1 LKIAKTLRDSGKSV
15 EVDLMGRK
23 LNKALNYANTK
34 NIKKVL
40 IVGENDIRDG
50 KVSLK
55 NMETGEQ
62 SLIELKDILNI

>member
-1 LKIAKTLRDSGKSV
+1 
-15 EVDLMGRK
+15 
-23 LNKALNYANTK
+23 
-34 NIKKVL
+34 VL